1 MVKEDGKPTDLVI
14 YSEWRTRITSCFQ
27 VKMFSISTALQNY
40 LKVIGMFI
48 QIFLPQV
55 ISIIYLVLET

>member
-40 LKVIGMFI
+40 LKVIKNIYNFFT
-48 QIFLPQV
+48 IFNIHNL
-55 ISIIYLVLET
+55 SNT